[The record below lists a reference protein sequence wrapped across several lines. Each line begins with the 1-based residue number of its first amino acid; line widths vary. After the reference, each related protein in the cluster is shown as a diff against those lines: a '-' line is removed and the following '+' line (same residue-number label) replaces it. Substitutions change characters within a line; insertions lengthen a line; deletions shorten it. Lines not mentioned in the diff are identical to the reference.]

1 MEKDNLDHRLK
12 PMPLW
17 LSFILFGVPGAF
29 IYWGMYNG
37 VPLLVQNGIPLV
49 VSFALLSLPGIG
61 LLVASLV
68 AYRLDGYSWNWA
80 EFKDRFRLHAIKG
93 KDWLWIIG
101 IFLIC
106 TISDESLQVIG
117 KWLATIP
124 LFAPPDYLPPLF
136 NPLKEV
142 HLPLTEFLG
151 ASIKGNWG
159 ILALWI
165 PLNLFSMIGEEFMW
179 RGYILPRQELAHGKW
194 AWVVNGLMWAFLIH
208 ACMKWH
214 YIGMLP
220 SMLLTPWLAQRMKN
234 TSASAIVHIGGNA
247 ILFWMFLLIGVLGI
261 GR

>member
-17 LSFILFGVPGAF
+17 LSFILFGVPGVF
-29 IYWGMYNG
+29 IYWGMYYG

-49 VSFALLSLPGIG
+49 VSFALLSLPGIV
-61 LLVASLV
+61 LLIVSLV

-80 EFKDRFRLHAIKG
+80 EFKKRFRLHAIKG

-136 NPLKEV
+136 NPLKAV

-151 ASIKGNWG
+151 VSLKGNWG

-194 AWVVNGLMWAFLIH
+194 AWVVNGLMWAFLVH

-247 ILFWMFLLIGVLGI
+247 ILFWMLLLMGVLGI
-261 GR
+261 GG